1 MEIIEKACAGTE
13 DKSDC
18 LITVSKGE
26 GKVTV
31 HLISNVLYEYGNQ
44 IVDIIHKTLE
54 RLDINDITVDVEDR
68 GAFDYVIIA
77 RLEAAIYRSIKQTDQ
92 IPWGGLFY
100 E

>member
-26 GKVTV
+26 GKVT
-31 HLISNVLYEYGNQ
+31 
-44 IVDIIHKTLE
+44 VDIIHKTLE

>member
-44 IVDIIHKTLE
+44 ISTNLN
-54 RLDINDITVDVEDR
+54 L
-68 GAFDYVIIA
+68 
-77 RLEAAIYRSIKQTDQ
+77 
-92 IPWGGLFY
+92 
-100 E
+100 